1 MKLTFSCSQIMND
14 HVRFGRSTQ
23 EILVRH
29 EEVRQEEME
38 ANKRCVIE
46 PTCAVGNWNLILPG
60 NSEDRGS

>member
-1 MKLTFSCSQIMND
+1 MND

-29 EEVRQEEME
+29 EEVRQEETE
-38 ANKRCVIE
+38 ANKRYVIE
-46 PTCAVGNWNLILPG
+46 PICAVGNWNLILLG